1 MRRDLALKRLAGADR
16 RLRLYVYRKA
26 DLAVPFGEH
35 GAALTRTVT
44 SLCSAGILER
54 AAHGVYVYSYSE
66 HLGEGT
72 LDEIVRCLRPGRVSW
87 ESLESALSQYGVISQ
102 IPMGRVTYMT
112 TGRSGVFS
120 TRFGVIE
127 LTHSKLPVS
136 RILPGLVMR
145 RGWLPIASKMFA
157 YRNLKDVGRNL
168 HLVDEEELYWDEDE

>member
-1 MRRDLALKRLAGADR
+1 MRRDLALSKLSDMDR

-26 DLAVPFGEH
+26 DLSVPFGEH

-54 AAHGVYVYSYSE
+54 AAHGVYVYTYSE
-66 HLGEGT
+66 RIGEGT
-72 LDEIVRCLRPGRVSW
+72 LDEVARCLRPGRITW

-112 TGRSGVFS
+112 TGRSGLFP
-120 TRFGVIE
+120 TRFGTAE
-127 LTHSKLPVS
+127 LTHSKLS
-136 RILPGLVMR
+136 AAAILPGLVMR
-145 RGWLPIASKMFA
+145 RGRLPIAAKMFA